1 MSDFYI
7 KQNDT
12 SPAIRAQFLDN
23 DKNPVSIV
31 GGSVKFK
38 MSVYNTGE
46 LIVNDSAVISDGEE
60 GIAYYVWSPEDTAI
74 AGTFKAEF
82 EVTYSDTYVETFP
95 HDGYLTIQIDA
106 DLD

>member
-1 MSDFYI
+1 MNDFYI

-12 SPAIRAQFLDN
+12 SPSIRVQFLDN
-23 DKNPVSIV
+23 DKNPVNII

-46 LIVNDSAVISDGEE
+46 LVVNDNAIISDGEN
-60 GIAYYVWSPEDTAI
+60 GVAYYLWSSEDTAT

-82 EVTYSDTYVETFP
+82 EVTYSDASVETFP
-95 HDGYLTIQIDA
+95 NDGYINIQIED